1 MLSLISCIPSGVD
14 RREDYTSSYLGTGV
28 IWIHDQI
35 TCYSLFGGA
44 PMNGKKTV
52 MLILTISSLGILVT
66 FGLMYLLLWIA
77 FNF

>member
-1 MLSLISCIPSGVD
+1 
-14 RREDYTSSYLGTGV
+14 
-28 IWIHDQI
+28 
-35 TCYSLFGGA
+35 
-44 PMNGKKTV
+44 MNGKKTV